1 MSHIYDDFLR
11 RGNSSPY
18 EIFAQVPALRTH
30 NGQASADWARAI
42 ILHHP
47 VEFLSKSIPFFFT
60 SLYHYYPVGTLEHPG
75 PGPYDTFVSSIVKIH
90 QYLYATNIAF
100 PFCALFWLILCC
112 YRKTR
117 RAFCVRVMGLLAGI
131 LVYAVLVTT
140 LGGYFE
146 DDYMRVH
153 IVFDPLITL
162 VVWGSVG
169 LGIYWLVSL
178 ERSKKQAQRSAA

>member
-1 MSHIYDDFLR
+1 R
-11 RGNSSPY
+11 
-18 EIFAQVPALRTH
+18 
-30 NGQASADWARAI
+30 
-42 ILHHP
+42 
-47 VEFLSKSIPFFFT
+47 
-60 SLYHYYPVGTLEHPG
+60 
-75 PGPYDTFVSSIVKIH
+75 
-90 QYLYATNIAF
+90 YLYATNIAF
-100 PFCALFWLILCC
+100 PLCALLWFILCC

-169 LGIYWLVSL
+169 LGMYWLVSL
-178 ERSKKQAQRSAA
+178 RRRKKQAQRSAAR